1 METAIDKAID
11 IEFLDSLAKEVIREF
26 PLKIEEYQNGKIG
39 IVNMFMGE
47 IKSRA
52 GDKFE
57 PRVANELLMRK
68 LPKTL
73 IVD

>member
-1 METAIDKAID
+1 VKEVATEKEMD
-11 IEFLDSLAKEVIREF
+11 IEFLDGIAKEVIKEF
-26 PLKIEEYQNGKIG
+26 PLKIEEYQNGKTG
-39 IVNMFMGE
+39 IINMFMGQ

-68 LPKTL
+68 LQQN
-73 IVD
+73 VNR